1 MEAQMRISILA
12 TTLTAVVMTVAPY
25 GASAQEAP
33 QFMQDTY
40 PENALEGA
48 WQEYQAVTDPE
59 GALDAKTKE
68 LIGLAMAAQVTC
80 EYCIYYHTKAAQ
92 QHGATEDEIKEALAT
107 AGLTLQWS
115 TMLNGSQY
123 DMDEWR
129 QQVDAMF
136 AGD

>member
-1 MEAQMRISILA
+1 MRTSMIA
-12 TTLTAVVMTVAPY
+12 TTLTAIVMCLAPSD
-25 GASAQEAP
+25 ALRAQEAP

-40 PENALEGA
+40 PESALEGA

-59 GALDAKTKE
+59 GALDGKTKE
-68 LIGLAMAAQVTC
+68 LIGLAMAAQVPC
-80 EYCIYYHTKAAQ
+80 EYCVYYHTEAAK
-92 QHGATEDEIKEALAT
+92 QHGATEEEIKEALAT